1 MLLISLKQNMNTL
14 TDPYAKKLKK
24 LANSC
29 VTCIKCITED
39 FVLVPDK
46 DKLILHLIQFFFI

>member
-14 TDPYAKKLKK
+14 MDPYATKEKE

-29 VTCIKCITED
+29 VTCIKYIIED
-39 FVLVPDK
+39 IVLVSDK
-46 DKLILHLIQFFFI
+46 DKLILHLIQFFFV